1 MRAYFA
7 LLIAATTLLTNG
19 EAATTNSGI
28 SQLAATDVVHSAG
41 VVESDGIHRSLGVV
55 KLTDDDDSEERTW
68 SVIKGIYRSEKETVD
83 DWLTHRLQERM
94 DVQQF
99 ARDVGITS
107 RTKVTQHPNW
117 NALAT
122 YLTMYHRAVKGENN
136 SKEWA
141 ESVLLNDVLT
151 KKNGF

>member
-41 VVESDGIHRSLGVV
+41 VVESDGIHRSLRVV

-68 SVIKGIYRSEKETVD
+68 SVIKGISRSEKETVD
-83 DWLTHRLQERM
+83 DWLTHRLQEGM
-94 DVQQF
+94 NVQQF
-99 ARDVGITS
+99 ARDVDITS
-107 RTKVTQHPNW
+107 RIEATQHPNW

-122 YLTMYHRAVKGENN
+122 YLTMYHRAITGKEI
-136 SKEWA
+136 SKDMA
-141 ESVLLNDVLT
+141 ESILLHKVL
-151 KKNGF
+151 KEENGF